1 MVGNMKTKI
10 ETKALSKSYKGF
22 QAVADNNISIKKGE
36 IYGFLGLN
44 GAGKTTTIR
53 MLLGLIKASSGTSFI
68 DGVEVSK
75 MKSEMWNK
83 IGYLVE
89 VPHAYPNLT
98 VKENQ
103 ELIATL
109 RKLDKNTSVE
119 RVMQQLDLMQYAN
132 RKSKHLSLG
141 NKQRLG
147 LAKAL
152 IHQPEILILDE
163 PTNGLDPAGIHDIRE
178 LLMDLAQNHGVTILV
193 SSHILGEISAFT
205 HRIGIIHQG
214 RMIKEFETKR
224 LNELCQKHLSISC
237 VDNEKA
243 MRMLEES
250 GFKQLKL
257 VEEEIH
263 IQDKIA
269 IDDPEEMA
277 ILALKAGCKLL
288 KLAVEQENLE
298 SYFLR
303 TIKEK
308 EV

>member
-1 MVGNMKTKI
+1 MNIKI
-10 ETKALSKSYKGF
+10 ETKSLSKSYHGF
-22 QAVADNNISIKKGE
+22 QAVIDNNISIRQGE

-53 MLLGLIKASSGTSFI
+53 MLLGLIKPSSGTAFL
-68 DGVEVSK
+68 DGIEISK

-83 IGYLVE
+83 MGYLVE

-98 VKENQ
+98 VKENL

-109 RKLDKNTSVE
+109 RKLNKKTSVK
-119 RVMQQLDLMQYAN
+119 RVMEQLGLVQYAQ

-147 LAKAL
+147 LAKTL
-152 IHQPEILILDE
+152 IHQPEILLLDE

-178 LLMDLAQNHGVTILV
+178 LFIDLSHNHGMTILV

-205 HRIGIIHQG
+205 NRIGIIHQG
-214 RMIKEFETKR
+214 KMIKEFETKK
-224 LNELCQKHLSISC
+224 LNELCKRHLCVSC

-243 MRMLEES
+243 MTMLKKN
-250 GFKQLKL
+250 GFEQLKL
-257 VEEEIH
+257 VNDEIQ
-263 IQDKIA
+263 IKDKSA
-269 IDDPEEMA
+269 IHDPEEVA
-277 ILALKAGCKLL
+277 ILTLKSGCKLL

-303 TIKEK
+303 TIKAK

>member
-1 MVGNMKTKI
+1 MNTKI
-10 ETKALSKSYKGF
+10 ETISLSKSYRGF
-22 QAVADNNISIKKGE
+22 QAVTNNNISIKRGE

-53 MLLGLIKASSGTSFI
+53 MLLGLIKPSSGTAFI
-68 DGVEVSK
+68 DGTEVSK

-98 VKENQ
+98 VQENL

-109 RKLDKNTSVE
+109 RKLHKKTSVE
-119 RVMQQLDLMQYAN
+119 GVMQQLDLMQYAH

-178 LLMDLAQNHGVTILV
+178 LLTNLAQNQGVTILV
-193 SSHILGEISAFT
+193 SSHILGEISVFT
-205 HRIGIIHQG
+205 HRIGIIHKGQ
-214 RMIKEFETKR
+214 MIQEFETMK
-224 LNELCQKHLSISC
+224 LNELCKKHLSIKC

-250 GFKQLKL
+250 GFQQLKL
-257 VEEEIH
+257 IEDEIH
-263 IQDKIA
+263 IQDKVA

-288 KLAVEQENLE
+288 KLGVEQENLE

-303 TIKEK
+303 TIKDK